1 MMRTRGYQMRRGLP
15 TVVASALITVLFL
28 LTVVTVMSPSG
39 IKESKIGILGSYSV
53 VVNVTV
59 VDDVGRLIEGA
70 EVSVVGWPGVYNH
83 TDEDGFVQITDLYAS
98 DLAPGTSFNFTASKE
113 GYTPALHHA
122 WLTANLTYNITLVLG
137 GATVQ
142 GYVMT
147 PTEQFVPGATV
158 YANSTTTSFRVY
170 TVTGSDGW
178 FQIDGIP
185 FGRYDM
191 TATMGDFVSG
201 FAYNVS
207 ITAGLPC
214 RQNLT
219 ITPLGGSISGSVRSS
234 SGTPLEGVDVSV
246 NVGEETRSRPTNR
259 TGVYMLPGLPEG
271 NYTVTATL
279 GGFYPNTFENVSV
292 IRGMATLNVNITLE
306 PKPNRLYGV
315 VKAGTL
321 LLPGVN
327 VSILGTA
334 YYNISN
340 YEGSF
345 QITNIT
351 AGTYNISASLSGY
364 ATNTTEMTI
373 PAGSE
378 ILVLINLRQLPGAQ
392 LLVKVTATDT
402 GSPLVGVYVSISLNG
417 GDSLTQTTN
426 IDGKFAFTGLT
437 PGNYTV
443 QLVKVGYRP
452 LEVNDIAILAEEN
465 ETLNLLMEPLREGD
479 TGFIFG
485 FDMAH
490 SMMILALFLTI
501 VILAMAVW
509 LRIKTFQAPE
519 SAPAVYDEAPEEPA
533 DVSEGETAE
542 EALQKLAAH
551 SAKPSEELEKDE
563 KKNGK

>member
-15 TVVASALITVLFL
+15 TVVASAFITILFL
-28 LTVVTVMSPSG
+28 LTAVTMMCPTG
-39 IKESKIGILGSYSV
+39 IPETRAGILGSYPV

-70 EVSVVGWPGVYNH
+70 DVSVVGWPGVYNQ
-83 TDEDGFVQITDLYAS
+83 TDASGFVQITDLFAG
-98 DLAPGTSFNFTASKE
+98 DLAPGTSYNFTASKV
-113 GYTPALHHA
+113 GYTPALRQA
-122 WLTANLTYNITLVLG
+122 WLTANLTYNVTLILG

-147 PTEQFVPGATV
+147 PAGQFVPGATV

-170 TVTGSDGW
+170 SGTGSDGW

-191 TATMGDFVSG
+191 TATKGDFVSG

-207 ITAGLPC
+207 ITVGLPC

-219 ITPLGGSISGSVRSS
+219 ITPLGGSISGSVKSS
-234 SGTPLEGVDVSV
+234 SGSPLEGVDVSV
-246 NVGEETRSRPTNR
+246 VVGEETRSRPTNR

-279 GGFYPNTFENVSV
+279 SGFYSNNVKNV
-292 IRGMATLNVNITLE
+292 PVTRGMDTLNINITLE

-334 YYNISN
+334 YYNLSN
-340 YEGSF
+340 YEGSY

-364 ATNTTEMTI
+364 ATNITEVTI
-373 PAGSE
+373 PAGSDV
-378 ILVLINLRQLPGAQ
+378 LVLINLRQLPGAQ

-402 GSPLVGVYVSISLNG
+402 GSPLVGVRVSISLNG

-443 QLVKVGYRP
+443 QLVKDGYRP

-519 SAPAVYDEAPEEPA
+519 NAPAVYDEAPEEPA
-533 DVSEGETAE
+533 EAPASEGEPTE
-542 EALQKLAAH
+542 EAMQKLAAH
-551 SAKPSEELEKDE
+551 STRPSEGPE